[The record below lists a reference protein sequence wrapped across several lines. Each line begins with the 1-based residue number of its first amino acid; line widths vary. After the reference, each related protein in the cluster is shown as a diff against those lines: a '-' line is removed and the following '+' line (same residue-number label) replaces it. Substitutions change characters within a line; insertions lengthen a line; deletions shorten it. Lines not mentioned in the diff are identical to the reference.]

1 MIKKIEKLKTLYA
14 YLTERI
20 KGQDRGL
27 IPIVEAVQRA
37 ELGYVSKGEPKA
49 SIILFGPTGVGKTE
63 TCLCLTE
70 FLYGDRNAMIRFDMS
85 EFMNMESAQIFVDRM
100 QVFTET
106 RQEQGGVIL
115 FDEMEKAHARILDF
129 FLQILSAAR
138 LTYANHKT
146 ANLENFYIFFTSNLG
161 SEIIAD
167 IKSDKFPFS
176 AMEKAVLRRA
186 ENELRPEFF
195 GRIKLKIVYNKLPP
209 AIQRE
214 IAKLYINKEIQ
225 TWELDGFS
233 NETLEHMIRKGVHV
247 RYGARPL
254 KGTIE
259 TYIRNALKEKK
270 LAGIDTKGGYVVK
283 KDDLLAVE
291 NKNFSQSNT
300 IKE

>member
-1 MIKKIEKLKTLYA
+1 MHPDTEKLKTLSG
-14 YLTERI
+14 YLKERI
-20 KGQDRGL
+20 KGQDRGMA
-27 IPIVEAVQRA
+27 PIVEAVQRA

-85 EFMNMESAQIFVDRM
+85 EFMNQESAATFIDRM
-100 QVFTET
+100 QAFTED
-106 RQEQGGVIL
+106 RQAHGGVIL
-115 FDEMEKAHARILDF
+115 FDEMEKAHPRILDF

-138 LTYANHKT
+138 LTYSNHKT

-161 SEIIAD
+161 SELIAD
-167 IKSDKFPFS
+167 IKSEKFPFS

-195 GRIKLKIVYNKLPP
+195 GRIKHKIVYNKLP
-209 AIQRE
+209 AQIQRE
-214 IAKLYINKEIQ
+214 IAKLYLDKEMK
-225 TWELDGFS
+225 TWGLEGYSDD
-233 NETLEHMIRKGVHV
+233 TLEHMIRKGIHV

-259 TYIRNALKEKK
+259 THVRNALKEKT
-270 LAGIDTKGGYVVK
+270 LAGETTQGGRIVK
-283 KDDLLAVE
+283 KDEILAVE
-291 NKNFSQSNT
+291 A
-300 IKE
+300 